1 MTDRDTSRDHAVLEA
16 QRQRSNVYAFRK
28 IKWGAPRGSMRGQW
42 TPRAERKPTGGLGL
56 VTLGI
61 FALLGALAVALWLG

>member
-28 IKWGAPRGSMRGQW
+28 TKWGDPRGSMRGQW
-42 TPRAERKPTGGLGL
+42 TPSVQRKPAGGLL
-56 VTLGI
+56 TIGI
-61 FALLGALAVALWLG
+61 VAVLSVLALALWLG